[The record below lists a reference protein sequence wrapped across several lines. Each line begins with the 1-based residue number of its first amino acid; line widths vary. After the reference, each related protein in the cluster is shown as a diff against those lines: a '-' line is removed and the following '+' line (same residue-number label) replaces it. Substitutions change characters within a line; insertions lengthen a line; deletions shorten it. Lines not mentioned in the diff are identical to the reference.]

1 MSEAPDTMFI
11 EAYANALHA
20 ESSISSDN
28 VGEKMTAIN
37 CADWGLTPETRSEPT
52 DCGSSAQSANLGDV
66 QTNGESKPAIAYQP
80 PPQLPRIF
88 LSAAKQ
94 EALQASSSVTMLVR
108 PTMPQQITPA
118 AIAPSQQQQVPA
130 ALGVPLQQMTSV
142 VGAPSPYQQFQLRPQ
157 FHQPISQYYQ
167 NVQQPHVNLSHQPMV
182 QMHASFGT
190 LPILIPPVVVGDPMN
205 DMASWSEHDAEDKR
219 KYWYNRV
226 NGTSTY
232 DKPFCLKTP
241 EERSIPHCKWKEY
254 TSADEKKYYSDGK
267 ESRFESTPFL
277 YLCCCY
283 LNCF

>member
-1 MSEAPDTMFI
+1 MSEAPGIVDTDAVAISVHPGVSLSSSNLGENMSAI
-11 EAYANALHA
+11 EC
-20 ESSISSDN
+20 
-28 VGEKMTAIN
+28 TA
-37 CADWGLTPETRSEPT
+37 WGLIQSGPR
-52 DCGSSAQSANLGDV
+52 DSSGIAAQLCNGGDL
-66 QTNGESKPAIAYQP
+66 ESKEESKNVIGYQP

-88 LSAAKQ
+88 LSAAQQ
-94 EALQASSSVTMLVR
+94 EALQTASLITMPVR
-108 PTMPQQITPA
+108 PTMPQLMTPA
-118 AIAPSQQQQVPA
+118 ATVPPQQMPATLGLPS
-130 ALGVPLQQMTSV
+130 QQMTSV
-142 VGAPSPYQQFQLRPQ
+142 VGAPSAYQQFQARPQ

-167 NVQQPHVNLSHQPMV
+167 NVQQPLVNLCHQPMV
-182 QMHASFGT
+182 QMHSSFGT

-267 ESRFESTPFL
+267 ESRFDSTTFL
-277 YLCCCY
+277 YLFCDR
-283 LNCF
+283 